1 MSRAQRFV
9 LAFCLL
15 CLPAPAFADATI
27 FLGANT
33 TPSNRTVKGGAIGVV
48 LVIVGFEFEYANTSE
63 DLANGAPSLHT
74 FMGNAIVQ
82 TIPISGLQFYGTA
95 GGGAYHE
102 RLDTQTTNNFGINIG
117 GGVKIS
123 LLGPV
128 KLRVDY
134 RVFKLSGSP
143 LYSNPKRIYA
153 GLTLTF

>member
-1 MSRAQRFV
+1 MLHARR
-9 LAFCLL
+9 LAFACVLL
-15 CLPAPAFADATI
+15 CLPATAFADATI

-33 TPSNRTVKGGAIGVV
+33 TPSNRTVKGAAIGISL
-48 LVIVGFEFEYANTSE
+48 LVVGFEFEYANTSE
-63 DLANGAPSLHT
+63 DLPNSAPALHT
-74 FMGNAIVQ
+74 FMGNALVQ

-102 RLDTQTTNNFGINIG
+102 RLDTQTTNNVGINIG
-117 GGVKIS
+117 GGVKMS

-143 LYSNPKRIYA
+143 LYNNPKRIYA
-153 GLTLTF
+153 GLTLAF

>member
-9 LAFCLL
+9 LTCCLL
-15 CLPAPAFADATI
+15 CLPATAFADATI

-33 TPSNRTVKGGAIGVV
+33 TPSNRTVKGAAIGIT

-63 DLANGAPSLHT
+63 DLPNGAPSLHT
-74 FMGNAIVQ
+74 FMGNALVQ
-82 TIPISGLQFYGTA
+82 TIPISGLQFYGTI

-102 RLDTQTTNNFGINIG
+102 ALDTQTTNNVGMNLG
-117 GGVKIS
+117 GGVKLS

-134 RVFKLSGSP
+134 RIFKLSGSP
-143 LYSNPKRIYA
+143 LYNNPKRIYA
-153 GLTLTF
+153 GLTLSF

>member
-1 MSRAQRFV
+1 MRRARLV
-9 LAFCLL
+9 LLAC
-15 CLPAPAFADATI
+15 CVAVLPATAFADATI

-33 TPSNRTVKGGAIGVV
+33 TPSNRTVKGAAIGVT

-63 DLANGAPSLHT
+63 DLPNNAPSLNT
-74 FMGNAIVQ
+74 FMGNALVQ
-82 TIPISGLQFYGTA
+82 TIPISGLQFYATA

-102 RLDTQTTNNFGINIG
+102 RLDTQSTNNVGINLG
-117 GGVKIS
+117 GGVKLS

-143 LYSNPKRIYA
+143 LFNNPKRIYA